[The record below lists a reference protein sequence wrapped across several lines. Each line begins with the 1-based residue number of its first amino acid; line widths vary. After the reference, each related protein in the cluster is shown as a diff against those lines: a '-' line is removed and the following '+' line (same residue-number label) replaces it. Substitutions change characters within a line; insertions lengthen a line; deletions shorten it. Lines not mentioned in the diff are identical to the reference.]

1 VRLETERLLLR
12 PLSLEDVDALAP
24 FFADADVMRYMGGKT
39 LTRDETE
46 ASIARMVGWSEADGF
61 GQLAVVR
68 KDDGELLGRC
78 GILIWETEPWKP
90 LSKAEAD
97 GETEIEIG
105 YALGQAHWGRG
116 YATEAAT
123 AVRDYAWTELGET
136 RLIALIQHGNEAS
149 RRVAEKLGMEYE
161 RDVELRFAR
170 VRLYALGKR
179 PAR

>member
-1 VRLETERLLLR
+1 MRLETERLVLR
-12 PLSLEDVDALAP
+12 PLSLDDLDPLAP
-24 FFADADVMRYMGGKT
+24 FFADPDVMRYMGGKT

-46 ASIARMVGWSEADGF
+46 ASIARLVGWFEADGF

-90 LSKAEAD
+90 LAKAEAD
-97 GETEIEIG
+97 GETETEIG
-105 YALGQAHWGRG
+105 YALGQPHWGLG
-116 YATEAAT
+116 YATEAAS
-123 AVRDYAWTELGET
+123 GES

>member
-1 VRLETERLLLR
+1 
-12 PLSLEDVDALAP
+12 
-24 FFADADVMRYMGGKT
+24 M
-39 LTRDETE
+39 
-46 ASIARMVGWSEADGF
+46 
-61 GQLAVVR
+61 VR

-90 LSKAEAD
+90 LARAEAN
-97 GETEIEIG
+97 GETETEIG
-105 YALGQAHWGRG
+105 YALGQPYWGLG
-116 YATEAAT
+116 YATEAAI
-123 AVRDYAWTELGET
+123 AVRDYARTKLGES

-179 PAR
+179 PAL

>member
-1 VRLETERLLLR
+1 VRLETERLVLR
-12 PLSLEDVDALAP
+12 PLSLDDLDALAP
-24 FFADADVMRYMGGKT
+24 FFADPDVMRYMGGKT

-46 ASIARMVGWSEADGF
+46 ASIVRMVGWFEADGF

-78 GILIWETEPWKP
+78 GILIWETDPWKP
-90 LSKAEAD
+90 LSKAEAE
-97 GETEIEIG
+97 GETETEVG
-105 YALGQAHWGRG
+105 YALGQPFWGLG

-123 AVRDYAWTELGET
+123 AVRDYAQTVLGES

-161 RDVELRFAR
+161 RDIELRFAR

-179 PAR
+179 PAL

>member
-12 PLSLEDVDALAP
+12 PLSLDDLDALAP
-24 FFADADVMRYMGGKT
+24 FYADPEVMRYMGGKT
-39 LTRDETE
+39 LTREET
-46 ASIARMVGWSEADGF
+46 AAGIARMVGWFEADGF
-61 GQLAVVR
+61 GQLAVLR
-68 KDDGELLGRC
+68 KEDGELLGRC
-78 GILIWETEPWKP
+78 GLLIWETEPWKP

-97 GETEIEIG
+97 GETETEVG
-105 YALGQAHWGRG
+105 YALGQPHWGRG

-123 AVRDYAWTELGET
+123 AVRDYARTELGET
-136 RLIALIQHGNEAS
+136 RLIALIQQGNEPS